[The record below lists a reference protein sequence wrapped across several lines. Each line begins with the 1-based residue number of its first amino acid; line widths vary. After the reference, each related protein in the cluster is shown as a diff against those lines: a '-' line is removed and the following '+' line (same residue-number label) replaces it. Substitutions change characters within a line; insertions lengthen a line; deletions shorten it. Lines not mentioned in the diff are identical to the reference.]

1 MDIVLRP
8 VTEEEVP
15 AFKQATAIAFGS
27 LASDEADIYLAG
39 LPLDRTIAAFD
50 GDVIVGTAAAHS
62 FELTVPGGAL
72 VPTAGVTSVGV
83 RPTHRRRGL
92 LVRMMEEQ
100 LADVA
105 SRGEPLAMLIAS
117 ESVIYGRF
125 GYGLATY
132 LTRWTLPTEG
142 TELAGAREVDGR
154 FRLLE
159 AYEAASVVPRLYDA
173 ARRRYVGEVTRA
185 AEWWAYIFSE
195 EQTKKHPRFT
205 VVHETPEGEPDG
217 FARYRVRDDW
227 SGGIARNSVEV
238 ADLYALDFD
247 VEAALWQFL
256 VDIDLVA
263 TVKSDGRPLDDPVRW
278 RLANPRR
285 MQVSQVTDSIW
296 VRIVDPAAALGAR
309 SYATDDRIVVELTD
323 SFLPGNEGRWAIEP
337 GSASRTTDD
346 PDLALS
352 ATELGS
358 LYLGG
363 VSASTLARAA
373 RIAELVP
380 GALARADRMF
390 TISPAPWCRTDF

>member
-1 MDIVLRP
+1 
-8 VTEEEVP
+8 
-15 AFKQATAIAFGS
+15 
-27 LASDEADIYLAG
+27 
-39 LPLDRTIAAFD
+39 
-50 GDVIVGTAAAHS
+50 
-62 FELTVPGGAL
+62 
-72 VPTAGVTSVGV
+72 
-83 RPTHRRRGL
+83 
-92 LVRMMEEQ
+92 
-100 LADVA
+100 
-105 SRGEPLAMLIAS
+105 
-117 ESVIYGRF
+117 
-125 GYGLATY
+125 
-132 LTRWTLPTEG
+132 
-142 TELAGAREVDGR
+142 
-154 FRLLE
+154 
-159 AYEAASVVPRLYDA
+159 VPRLYDA

-185 AEWWAYIFSE
+185 AAWWAYIFSE

-227 SGGIARNSVEV
+227 SGGIAKNSVEV
-238 ADLYALDFD
+238 ADLHALDFD

-285 MQVSQVTDSIW
+285 MQVSQVTDGIW
-296 VRIVDPAAALGAR
+296 VRVVDPAAALGAR
-309 SYATDDRIVVELTD
+309 SYATDDRMVVELTD

-373 RIAELVP
+373 RITELVP